1 MLNFFYIGD
10 LEVSYEEKNTLLQ
23 IIVGIVI
30 NIWIVIEVRGL
41 YANGVMDSPEAIQ
54 TWAKTILWII
64 IVSILAGIL
73 FTIMGTIIFSI
84 LEKIIFGKSDT
95 NFITDERDKT
105 IASIGHKITIFF
117 AGAGFITLLVGLN
130 FGYEIV
136 DCLVVLM
143 FCFSLGGLLG
153 ELAKLVRYRVGI

>member
-1 MLNFFYIGD
+1 MLKLLYIGD
-10 LEVSYEEKNTLLQ
+10 IEVSHEEKNTLLQ

-30 NIWIVIEVRGL
+30 NIWIAIEVRDL
-41 YANGVMDSPEAIQ
+41 YTNGIMDSPEAIQ

-64 IVSILAGIL
+64 IISILAGIL
-73 FTIMGTIIFSI
+73 FTIMGTIMFSI
-84 LEKIIFGKSDT
+84 LEKIIFGESDT

>member
-1 MLNFFYIGD
+1 M
-10 LEVSYEEKNTLLQ
+10 
-23 IIVGIVI
+23 
-30 NIWIVIEVRGL
+30 
-41 YANGVMDSPEAIQ
+41 
-54 TWAKTILWII
+54 
-64 IVSILAGIL
+64 
-73 FTIMGTIIFSI
+73 FSI
-84 LEKIIFGKSDT
+84 LEKIIFGESDT

-153 ELAKLVRYRVGI
+153 ELVKLIRYRVGI

>member
-1 MLNFFYIGD
+1 M
-10 LEVSYEEKNTLLQ
+10 SHEEKNTVLQ
-23 IIVGIVI
+23 IIIGIII
-30 NIWIVIEVRGL
+30 NIWIAIEVRGL
-41 YANGVMDSPEAIQ
+41 YLNGIMDSANAIQ
-54 TWAKTILWII
+54 TWAETILWIVV
-64 IVSILAGIL
+64 VSIVAGIF
-73 FTIMGTIIFSI
+73 FTILGTIIFSI
-84 LEKIIFGKSDT
+84 LEKIIFGESDT

-117 AGAGFITLLVGLN
+117 SGAGFIALIVGLN

-153 ELAKLVRYRVGI
+153 ELVKLIRYRVGI

>member
-1 MLNFFYIGD
+1 MKC
-10 LEVSYEEKNTLLQ
+10 VCPK
-23 IIVGIVI
+23 V
-30 NIWIVIEVRGL
+30 
-41 YANGVMDSPEAIQ
+41 
-54 TWAKTILWII
+54 
-64 IVSILAGIL
+64 
-73 FTIMGTIIFSI
+73 
-84 LEKIIFGKSDT
+84 LEKIIFGESDT

-117 AGAGFITLLVGLN
+117 SGAGFIALIVGLN

-136 DCLVVLM
+136 DCLVILM